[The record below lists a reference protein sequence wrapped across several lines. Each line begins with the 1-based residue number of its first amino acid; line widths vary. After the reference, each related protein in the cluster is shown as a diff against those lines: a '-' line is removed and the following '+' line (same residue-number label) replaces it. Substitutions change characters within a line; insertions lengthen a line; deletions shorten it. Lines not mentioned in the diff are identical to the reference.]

1 VNRIAETLEKAP
13 AMPIVVDEPMPMVGC
28 QRLLQFAISI
38 ADRTL

>member
-13 AMPIVVDEPMPMVGC
+13 AMPLVVNEPMPMAAR
-28 QRLLQFAISI
+28 QQLLQFAISI